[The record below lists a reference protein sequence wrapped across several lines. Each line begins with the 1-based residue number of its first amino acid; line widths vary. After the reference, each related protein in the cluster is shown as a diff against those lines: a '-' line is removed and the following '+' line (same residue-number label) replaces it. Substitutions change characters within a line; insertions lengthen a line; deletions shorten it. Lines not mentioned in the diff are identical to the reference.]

1 MSARAGSLATTSG
14 GAEGN
19 DSRLCLFLNFRASL
33 GVFLFLRFFGCWSG
47 MTATGK
53 ELTEGRKG
61 GGPGRSQGGKAE
73 TTRDDGRV
81 ADAEESRWKIETN
94 NGKRR

>member
-1 MSARAGSLATTSG
+1 MFVSQLPGEFRSIPLPPF
-14 GAEGN
+14 
-19 DSRLCLFLNFRASL
+19 LC
-33 GVFLFLRFFGCWSG
+33 CWSG